1 MKATKMPKLWSIHT
15 VELLSNKKKW
25 IINTGHS
32 MNEPQDN
39 YVWINPKQ
47 YVERKKATHTQ
58 THKKDI
64 SMTHHIW
71 LPRISKISNTM

>member
-1 MKATKMPKLWSIHT
+1 MKAINMPKLWSIHT
-15 VELLSNKKKW
+15 VELLSNIKKW

-39 YVWINPKQ
+39 YAWINPKQ
-47 YVERKKATHTQ
+47 YVERKKPHILKHT
-58 THKKDI
+58 KKDI
-64 SMTHHIW
+64 SMTHPIW